1 LNIIPAIDIKDG
13 KCVRLYQG
21 DYDKETVF
29 STDPVSVAMRWQ
41 EIGAKRIHVVDL
53 DGASSG
59 NQLNFQIIHRMVS
72 SLTIPVQIGGGLRTE
87 STVATVMNIGA
98 DRVVLGTIAVEN
110 KKLVGNIVNRFGPQS
125 VIVGIDVRGE
135 FVSIKGWKES
145 TVVNSIDLI
154 DDMYG
159 LGVRRFVYTD
169 ISRDG
174 TLSEPNFES
183 IKQVI
188 DSSDASIIAS
198 GGVSSMNHIEQL
210 SRLGVEGVIIG
221 RALYTGNI
229 NLREAISIS

>member
-1 LNIIPAIDIKDG
+1 MNIIPAIDIKDG

-41 EIGAKRIHVVDL
+41 AIGAKRIHVVDL

-59 NQLNFQIIHRMVS
+59 NQLNFQIIHQMVS

>member
-1 LNIIPAIDIKDG
+1 MNIIPAIDIKDG

-59 NQLNFQIIHRMVS
+59 NQLNFQIIHQMVS

>member
-1 LNIIPAIDIKDG
+1 MNIIPAIDIKDG